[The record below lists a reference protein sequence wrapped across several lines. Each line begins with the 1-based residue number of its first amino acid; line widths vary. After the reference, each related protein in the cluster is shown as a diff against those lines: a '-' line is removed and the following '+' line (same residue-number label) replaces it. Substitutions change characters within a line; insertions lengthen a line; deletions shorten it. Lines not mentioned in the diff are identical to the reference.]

1 MKDFRILIFSFLF
14 CIVGI
19 GLGIPELKAN
29 PKCTDSIAELFKRV
43 SPSVVFIS
51 AVSIDPFKVINRV
64 KTVIGSGFLIG
75 KDGLV
80 LTNSHVVFGRNIIIV
95 TLDDGNKTVAKVLGA
110 DPIFDLAVLQI
121 PTPPEGH
128 PAANLGDSDTVQI
141 GEEVL
146 AIGNPM
152 GLEQTLTRGIVSGV
166 NRILPESNMSM
177 TLPLIQTDAA
187 INPGNSGGPL
197 VNRCGEVIG
206 INSSIL
212 MDAQNVGFAVPI
224 NIAKQV
230 IPQLMQQGRVIRP
243 WAGIHG
249 RLIKKED
256 LAILNIPLVDGFLV
270 ETVEPGSPAERVGVQ
285 GGHLPITIVGTEF
298 LLGGDV
304 ITEINGQAMD
314 DQEKLLKLIRS
325 LKIGDKLNLT
335 LYRGGKTRTV
345 EFNVP
350 ERPIL
355 AGDLPPDTP
364 RDLLPEVKGG
374 LKSSGKPRWDIR

>member
-1 MKDFRILIFSFLF
+1 MKSFRIVLFSFLF

-19 GLGIPELKAN
+19 GLEISELKAN
-29 PKCTDSIAELFKRV
+29 PNCTDSISELFKRV

-64 KTVIGSGFLIG
+64 KTVIGSGFIIN
-75 KDGLV
+75 KDGLI
-80 LTNSHVVFGRNIIIV
+80 LTNSHVVFGRHVIIV
-95 TLDDGNKTVAKVLGA
+95 TLDDGTKTVAKLLGA
-110 DPIFDLAVLQI
+110 DPVLDLAVLQI
-121 PTPPEGH
+121 PTPLEGH
-128 PAANLGDSDTVQI
+128 PAAALGDSDEVQI

-166 NRILPESNMSM
+166 NRILPESTLSM

-206 INSSIL
+206 INTSIL
-212 MDAQNVGFAVPI
+212 MDAENIGFAVPI

-230 IPQLMQQGRVIRP
+230 IPQLVRQGRVIRP
-243 WAGIHG
+243 WVGIHG
-249 RLIKKED
+249 RLIKKET

-270 ETVEPGSPAERVGVQ
+270 ETVEPGSPAERVGVH
-285 GGHLPITIVGTEF
+285 GGDLPITIVGTEF

-304 ITEINGQAMD
+304 ITEINGQSLD
-314 DQEKLLKLIRS
+314 DPEKFLKLVRS

-335 LYRGGKTRTV
+335 LYRGTKTRKL
-345 EFNVP
+345 EFELP

-355 AGDLPPDTP
+355 MGDLPPDTP
-364 RDLLPEVKGG
+364 RDLMPG
-374 LKSSGKPRWDIR
+374 LKGDFKFSNKP